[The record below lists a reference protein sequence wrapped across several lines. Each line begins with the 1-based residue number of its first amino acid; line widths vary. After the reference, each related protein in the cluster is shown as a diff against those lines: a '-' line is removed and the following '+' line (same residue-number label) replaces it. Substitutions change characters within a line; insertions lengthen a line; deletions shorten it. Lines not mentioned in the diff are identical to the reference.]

1 MCFRY
6 LYISVSIHSPRLYK
20 DCWENGRGVQI
31 AIHPLRLLNN
41 IQARMD
47 NELVHV
53 LRGIRESK
61 AGDTIATAFRSSK
74 GDVEKRCIGGRE
86 DREVVRHIAVC
97 QSFPG
102 GMRFG

>member
-1 MCFRY
+1 MDY
-6 LYISVSIHSPRLYK
+6 VSIAGGGGGNR
-20 DCWENGRGVQI
+20 EGVQI